1 MDYQEIYKINYDI
14 LNRENTNTLLNYYIS
29 TRNSFLKRIIKDI
42 LIREDKFD
50 YLLEIH
56 KINYFIFSLSLEELK
71 MLCHSRNNF
80 VSSLSQDE
88 IIRRDNEE
96 ALERRKNFHLL

>member
-14 LNRENTNTLLNYYIS
+14 LNRENTNTLLNHYIS
-29 TRNSFLKRIIKDI
+29 THNSFLKKIIKDI

-56 KINYFIFSLSLEELK
+56 KINYFISSLSFEELN
-71 MLCHSRNNF
+71 MLCHSRNNI

>member
-56 KINYFIFSLSLEELK
+56 KINYFISSLSLEELK